1 MTKSTHSVTAAPL
14 LFCSRHAFAI
24 AVAINCGFL
33 LTYVWLGTQGW
44 GAPAEKESPPG
55 ELSRWCER
63 VSDGIFREP
72 ANALSNLGF
81 MFAGLTMVWVL
92 TRDRP
97 GGNAGSVLH
106 GTTPVAMFYAAAAI
120 FLGPGSMLMHGTHT
134 AWGGWADN
142 LSMVMYISL
151 PWLINV
157 AEMGRWSLLRLLS
170 IYVSIAVLYGLG
182 RIYFGSRLGI
192 NLNLFGVSLGLWGI
206 SEVLY
211 RFWSPQLR
219 WLSGFVGFAIA
230 AAFGQMPWDL
240 LAQPAKNWWVVLF
253 WLPGLLATQAPI
265 NRRSYNPWFFLGV
278 LAFASAFAI
287 WTTGRPTNALCK
299 PDSLIQAHAIWHL
312 LTAVATWCFFMFLR
326 TQRPLIVEP
335 AEIESV

>member
-1 MTKSTHSVTAAPL
+1 MTQYTDETTTTGLP
-14 LFCSRHAFAI
+14 FWSRHAFAI
-24 AVAINCGFL
+24 ALAASSGFL
-33 LTYVWLGTQGW
+33 AIYVWLGTQGW
-44 GAPAEKESPPG
+44 GLPAAKESPPG

-81 MFAGLTMVWVL
+81 MVAGLTMVWVL

-97 GGNAGSVLH
+97 GAVPGSVLH
-106 GTTPVAMFYAAAAI
+106 GTRPIALFYAAAAI

-157 AEMGRWSLLRLLS
+157 AEMGRWSTGRLLTTYLS
-170 IYVSIAVLYGLG
+170 IVVLYGLG

-211 RFWSPQLR
+211 RFWSPRMR
-219 WLSGFVGFAIA
+219 WLSGFIGFAIS

-240 LAQPAKNWWVVLF
+240 LAEPAKNWWVVLF
-253 WLPGLLATQAPI
+253 WLPGLLATRAPL
-265 NRRSYNPWFFLGV
+265 NRRRYNPWCGLGV
-278 LAFASAFAI
+278 LSFALAFAI
-287 WTTGRPTNALCK
+287 WTTGRPTNALCR
-299 PDSLIQAHAIWHL
+299 PDSWIQAHAIWHL
-312 LTAVATWCFFMFLR
+312 LTALATWCFFMFLR
-326 TQRPLIVEP
+326 TQRPLVEP
-335 AEIESV
+335 RP